1 MTTTSVNVDEIIVR
15 VGVGALY
22 KVDDD
27 NGDISGSKVKY
38 KVFITDD
45 NGASILTGGS
55 VTEEIEGKTRG
66 AFDKETKYKITG
78 TGPWTV
84 RVQRHN

>member
-1 MTTTSVNVDEIIVR
+1 MSIEQSVGVILCGGKISGSKITLLRQPSQQLVNVDEIIVR

-38 KVFITDD
+38 NVFITDD
-45 NGASILTGGS
+45 NGAVI
-55 VTEEIEGKTRG
+55 
-66 AFDKETKYKITG
+66 
-78 TGPWTV
+78 
-84 RVQRHN
+84 